1 MANDYV
7 TFDEACELLGKTD
20 AEVRSLVAEG
30 KLRELRDGNQIYFK
44 KADLNQIAAAE
55 GSSIVDLAAA
65 AEEIGD
71 MPGGDVESFASA
83 LSSLKDESSSM
94 GILDESP
101 QAMPEELGLAEEPAP
116 AAPAESPS
124 SFKLVQDDEDA
135 SPVVELTSDSF
146 PEHLPAA
153 AKSEPVASGPQATEL
168 TSEIDLLS
176 DSDDASA
183 GLSPLGGIS
192 PDIEL
197 SPAPQA
203 EAAGAAELEVPDFGL
218 SGSSIISLEP
228 DVDEVAPSPAKPAVS
243 GAGAG
248 AGASAKKGISVFDED
263 ELQIDADPMG
273 ETRISSGM
281 DELEAVGSGSGLL
294 DITQESDDTSL
305 GAALL
310 DVISPTEA
318 AGETAADESEPEI
331 VSSEAEETVE
341 DSGAVVAV
349 EEHAEE
355 AYAEAPAAVAATA
368 VAAPRMAASV
378 AVAGATPMNVTLIIG
393 LVALAVT
400 GLATAGQ
407 IQGVW
412 PSFLDLVARDI
423 IHYSVFGGLAV
434 IALGMGIWGILA
446 GRK

>member
-44 KADLNQIAAAE
+44 KADLNQVAAAE

-101 QAMPEELGLAEEPAP
+101 QAMPEELGLADEPAP

-135 SPVVELTSDSF
+135 SPIVELTSDSF

-153 AKSEPVASGPQATEL
+153 AKSEPAASGPQATEL

-176 DSDDASA
+176 DGDDAAA

-228 DVDEVAPSPAKPAVS
+228 DVDEVAPSPAKPAAPA
-243 GAGAG
+243 AGAG
-248 AGASAKKGISVFDED
+248 AKKGISVFDED

-355 AYAEAPAAVAATA
+355 AYAEAPAAVAASA

-378 AVAGATPMNVTLIIG
+378 AVAGATPMNITLIIG
-393 LVALAVT
+393 LVALALT

-412 PSFLDLVARDI
+412 PSFLDLVAKDI

>member
-1 MANDYV
+1 MANEYV
-7 TFDEACELLGKTD
+7 TFDEACELLGKSD
-20 AEVRSLVAEG
+20 SEVRAMVAEG
-30 KLRELRDGNQIYFK
+30 KLRELRDGNQIFFK
-44 KADLNQIAAAE
+44 RADLNEVAAAE

-65 AEEIGD
+65 AEELGD
-71 MPGGDVESFASA
+71 GPESEGDVDSFASA

-101 QAMPEELGLAEEPAP
+101 P
-116 AAPAESPS
+116 AAPDDLGFADEPAEPASPQASGS
-124 SFKLVQDDEDA
+124 SFKLVEDDEDA
-135 SPVVELTSDSF
+135 SPLIELTSDSF
-146 PEHLPAA
+146 PENLPAA
-153 AKSEPVASGPQATEL
+153 GKETEDADELGGPGPQAVEL
-168 TSEIDLLS
+168 TSEIDLLGEES
-176 DSDDASA
+176 SA

-197 SPAPQA
+197 SPSPQA
-203 EAAGAAELEVPDFGL
+203 QAAGGEPEELEMPDLGL

-228 DVDEVAPSPAKPAVS
+228 DIEDEAPPAKSAPAAP
-243 GAGAG
+243 AG
-248 AGASAKKGISVFDED
+248 KKGISVFDDD

-318 AGETAADESEPEI
+318 AGETADDSSEPEI
-331 VSSEAEETVE
+331 VSAEAEETVE
-341 DSGAVVAV
+341 DSGALVAV
-349 EEHAEE
+349 EDHAE
-355 AYAEAPAAVAATA
+355 ASYAEAAAGPAVM
-368 VAAPRMAASV
+368 AAPRMAASV
-378 AVAGATPMNVTLIIG
+378 AMTGAVPMNTCLIVA

-412 PSFLDLVARDI
+412 PSFLDFIAKDVL
-423 IHYSVFGGLAV
+423 HYSVFGGLGAIV
-434 IALGMGIWGILA
+434 LGMGIWGILA